1 MITIEGKIDKITTE
15 LNNGKE
21 KKVITLKMGRHNT
34 VFVEFQGRM
43 MEWLDSYH
51 EGDRVQ
57 MRIRFNG
64 KVSSLGRK
72 YNNIIA
78 KSIKTV

>member
-1 MITIEGKIDKITTE
+1 MTTIEGKIEKIATE
-15 LNNGKE
+15 KTHLRE
-21 KKVITLKMGRHNT
+21 KKVVTLKMGTCNT
-34 VFVEFQGRM
+34 VFVEFQGKSIS
-43 MEWLDSYH
+43 WLDSYN

>member
-1 MITIEGKIDKITTE
+1 MTTIEGTIETIETE
-15 LNNGKE
+15 HNHGKK
-21 KKVITLKMGRHNT
+21 KKVITLQMGRHNT
-34 VFVEFQGRM
+34 VFVEFQGKM
-43 MEWLDSYH
+43 MDWLDSYS
-51 EGDRVQ
+51 EGDRVS

-78 KSIKTV
+78 KSIKTI